1 MEINRYITMIESYK
15 KWQPLEG
22 IDNELSIEAIHDDYE
37 GLRIILSGRAP
48 GSGILRITFSHYY
61 MYRNVNESNRVRLWN
76 EANFEDRNW
85 SLFQATSSKLLDW
98 LHEESG
104 QAFDEIDMA
113 HYLIKTSMEVVDV
126 ITHHAPPKAE
136 WLLSVVEDIP
146 SDTII
151 KYGKRNISHFRKKD
165 DAM

>member
-1 MEINRYITMIESYK
+1 MIELYK

-37 GLRIILSGRAP
+37 GLRIILIGRAP

-104 QAFDEIDMA
+104 QAFDEIDMT

-126 ITHHAPPKAE
+126 ITVIAHPRHELVHYAASTEPPARQVRMAAKA
-136 WLLSVVEDIP
+136 LRPRSIP
-146 SDTII
+146 VSITEQT
-151 KYGKRNISHFRKKD
+151 
-165 DAM
+165 AA